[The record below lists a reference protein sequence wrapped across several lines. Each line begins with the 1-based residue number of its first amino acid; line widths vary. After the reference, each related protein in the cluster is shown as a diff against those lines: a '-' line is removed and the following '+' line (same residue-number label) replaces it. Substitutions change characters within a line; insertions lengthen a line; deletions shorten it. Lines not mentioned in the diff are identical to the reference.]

1 MKDKVSELIDYL
13 NKNDMKVFEELT
25 SSKKVR
31 MVYNNFVSYYNYIDK
46 AYKAKSETDRDR
58 FALEQ
63 DRFFSLAL
71 KQVNLLNNQEKSM
84 YLKLVHTKLQ
94 QTLDKVQ
101 DFKVVDKMMLFG
113 TIVRQLPKD
122 INEEDTEIKNSIEN
136 MFQELNNRLEIN
148 VM

>member
-1 MKDKVSELIDYL
+1 MKDNIGELIDYL
-13 NKNDMKVFEELT
+13 NKNDMKVFEGLT
-25 SSKKVR
+25 SLKKVR

-46 AYKAKSETDRDR
+46 AYKAKNETDRDR

-122 INEEDTEIKNSIEN
+122 INEEDTDIKNSIEN

>member
-1 MKDKVSELIDYL
+1 
-13 NKNDMKVFEELT
+13 MKVFEELT

-46 AYKAKSETDRDR
+46 AYKAKNETDRDR

-84 YLKLVHTKLQ
+84 YLKLVHAKLQ

-122 INEEDTEIKNSIEN
+122 INEEDTDIKNSIEN

>member
-1 MKDKVSELIDYL
+1 
-13 NKNDMKVFEELT
+13 
-25 SSKKVR
+25 

-84 YLKLVHTKLQ
+84 YLKLVHAKLQ